1 MEKTRGEQR
10 AVTQGTKLRSN
21 QDNVWIMPSL
31 FVPLRGLLSIMEKKG
46 NEREIAVLEKR
57 CC

>member
-10 AVTQGTKLRSN
+10 PMTQGTKLRSN
-21 QDNVWIMPSL
+21 QDNVWIMPSV
-31 FVPLRGLLSIMEKKG
+31 FVPLRGLLSITEKKG
-46 NEREIAVLEKR
+46 NEREIAILEKS